1 MKAFEPL
8 FVGCYF
14 ASYGVIFLY
23 QKTVVVSV
31 LFCVVWFIA
40 YFYSK
45 KRGDSISP
53 WLMLPGMIF
62 ALWLCCSAIFEAYCI
77 INSEHPGWSGFACEI
92 FSTLLCVIAVFLPF
106 LTYRLKSNT
115 KA

>member
-23 QKTVVVSV
+23 QKTLLVSA
-31 LFCVVWFIA
+31 LFCGVWFIA

-45 KRGDSISP
+45 KRGELISP
-53 WLMLPGMIF
+53 WLMLPGMIL
-62 ALWLCCSAIFEAYCI
+62 ALWLCCSVILNANSI
-77 INSEHPGWSGFACEI
+77 INSERPEWGGFACEI
-92 FSTLLCVIAVFLPF
+92 FSTFLCVIAVFLPF
-106 LTYRLKSNT
+106 LAYLLKSNA